1 MIAIRMKPPPRFR
14 RMLLVLCLAGF
25 GCAWAEKVWSK
36 SAEKTSR
43 ARKASIQCVAAFR
56 LMKNKAASGAKTAQ
70 IITTL
75 PLAKPPR
82 LHIRRKGTSR
92 MSSCWLKQKKAK
104 CRVLKKCRML
114 LKEMTE
120 YASGMAP
127 ENG

>member
-1 MIAIRMKPPPRFR
+1 M
-14 RMLLVLCLAGF
+14 VLSPADSGR
-25 GCAWAEKVWSK
+25 AWAAKVWSK

-43 ARKASIQCVAAFR
+43 ARKASIQRVAAFR
-56 LMKNKAASGAKTAQ
+56 SIKNKAASGAKTDQ

-82 LHIRRKGTSR
+82 LHIRRYGSSR
-92 MSSCWLKQKKAK
+92 MSNCWLKQKKAK
-104 CRVLKKCRML
+104 CRVLKKCRVL

-127 ENG
+127 EKG